1 MGLRT
6 YPMVA
11 DKPRCRVA
19 VIQSS
24 YLPWKGYFDII
35 HDVDLFIF
43 YDDVQF
49 TKNDWRNRN
58 RIKTANGT
66 IWLTIPV
73 GGHLG
78 RMICEIES
86 PNPSWQKKHWRSIS
100 QAYARAP
107 HFARYREFFE
117 EVYLGRKWRL
127 LSELN
132 AFLTVSIARNFLG
145 IRTEFR
151 DSRDY
156 AAEGARLERLIDLLH
171 KAGATSYVSGPAA
184 RSYIDESAFS
194 SAGIELVWKSYDGYP
209 EHPQIHPPFEHA
221 VSIVDLLFNV
231 GPDAPEYI
239 WGWRQ

>member
-1 MGLRT
+1 MS
-6 YPMVA
+6 
-11 DKPRCRVA
+11 RVA
-19 VIQSS
+19 VIQSN
-24 YLPWKGYFDII
+24 YLPWQGYFDII

-66 IWLTIPV
+66 NWLTIPV
-73 GGHLG
+73 GGHLD
-78 RMICEIES
+78 RNICDVELVD
-86 PNPSWQKKHWRSIS
+86 PGWQKKHWRSIS

-117 EVYLGRKWRL
+117 HVYLGHQWRL

-132 AFLTVSIARNFLG
+132 AFLTVSIARDFLG
-145 IRTEFR
+145 MRAEFK

-156 AAEGARLERLIDLLH
+156 KPEGTRLERLIDVLR

-194 SAGIELVWKSYDGYP
+194 RAGIELVWKSYDGYP
-209 EHPQIHPPFEHA
+209 EYPQIHPPFEHT

-231 GPDAPEYI
+231 GPDATEYI
-239 WGWRQ
+239 WGWQQRFG

>member
-1 MGLRT
+1 
-6 YPMVA
+6 MVA
-11 DKPRCRVA
+11 DKSGRKVA
-19 VIQSS
+19 VIQSN

-73 GGHLG
+73 GGHLD
-78 RMICEIES
+78 RMICEIELTD
-86 PNPSWQKKHWRSIS
+86 PSWQKKHWRSIS

-117 EVYLGRKWRL
+117 HVYLERQWQL

-132 AFLTVSIARNFLG
+132 AFLTISVARDFLG
-145 IRTEFR
+145 MRAEFK

-156 AAEGARLERLIDLLH
+156 KPEGTRLERLIDVLR

-194 SAGIELVWKSYDGYP
+194 RAGIELVWKSYDGYP
-209 EHPQIHPPFEHA
+209 EYPQIHPPFEHT

-231 GPDAPEYI
+231 GPDATEYI
-239 WGWRQ
+239 WGWRQRFG